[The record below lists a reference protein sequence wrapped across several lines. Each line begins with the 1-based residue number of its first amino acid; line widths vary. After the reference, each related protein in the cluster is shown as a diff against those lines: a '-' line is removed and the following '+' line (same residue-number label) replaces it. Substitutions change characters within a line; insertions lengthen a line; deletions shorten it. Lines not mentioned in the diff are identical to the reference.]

1 MKRVLPTLML
11 SLFVWGTGE
20 GLFFYFQPLYLKEL
34 GASPQTIG
42 AIIGL
47 AVLLASLSHVPAGF
61 LADRIG
67 RLWLMRASWFTGLA
81 AALLMAFA
89 HSLTAF
95 SIGLV
100 MYNLSAFV
108 IAPLNSYV
116 TAARGKLSLPVALTA
131 VSATFNVGAALGSL
145 AGGLIGKYLSLAA
158 AYKFA
163 AGLFVVSVVIMLF
176 LPPQPV
182 EKRRPNVAGKS
193 QRLFQ
198 PIFWAFLPFVF
209 VAVLVLYVPQPL
221 TPNFLQ
227 SVRGVPITQLGI
239 LGALVRL
246 GMAIL
251 GVSLSMLGAWEGF
264 VLAQVSGALFALLV
278 LKGDAFGWYV
288 LAHLLAGGFW
298 AGRSLAAAQVRTM
311 VASETMGLAYG
322 LNETVAGLAA
332 FLGANLAGYLYATN
346 PELPYKFTLLLFP
359 LVFLGNFAFLS
370 HHNKT
375 KRQAQTAEQRPA

>member
-11 SLFVWGTGE
+11 SLFVWGVGE
-20 GLFFYFQPLYLKEL
+20 GLFFYFQPLYLNEL

-42 AIIGL
+42 AVIGL
-47 AVLLASLSHVPAGF
+47 GGLLASLSHVPAGF
-61 LADRIG
+61 LADRLG
-67 RLWLMRASWFTGLA
+67 RLWLMRASWLTGLV

-89 HSLTAF
+89 HSLTVF

-145 AGGLIGKYLSLAA
+145 AGGFIGKLLSLAA
-158 AYKFA
+158 AYEFA

-182 EKRRPNVAGKS
+182 EKRQPHTSEKR
-193 QRLFQ
+193 QRMFQ
-198 PIFWAFLPFVF
+198 PIFWAFLPFMF
-209 VAVLVLYVPQPL
+209 IVALVLYVPQPL
-221 TPNFLQ
+221 TPNFLH
-227 SVRGVPITQLGI
+227 SVRGVPITQLGV

-246 GMAIL
+246 GMAVL
-251 GVSLSMLGAWEGF
+251 GVSLGMLGAWEGF
-264 VLAQVSGALFALLV
+264 LLAQVSGALFALMV

-288 LAHLLAGGFW
+288 VAHLLAGGFW
-298 AGRSLAAAQVRTM
+298 AGKSLAAAQVRTM
-311 VASETMGLAYG
+311 VTSETMGLAYG
-322 LNETVAGLAA
+322 MNETMAGLAV
-332 FLGANLAGYLYATN
+332 FLGANLAGYLYASN

-359 LVFLGNFAFLS
+359 LVFLGNFAFLA
-370 HHNKT
+370 HRNKT
-375 KRQAQTAEQRPA
+375 KRQALPAE

>member
-1 MKRVLPTLML
+1 MTSPVL
-11 SLFVWGTGE
+11 
-20 GLFFYFQPLYLKEL
+20 QPLYLKEL
-34 GASPQTIG
+34 GASPRVIG
-42 AIIGL
+42 AVIGL
-47 AVLLASLSHVPAGF
+47 GGLLASLSHVPAGF

-67 RLWLMRASWFTGLA
+67 RLWLMRASWFTGLI

-89 HSLTAF
+89 HSLTVF

-145 AGGLIGKYLSLAA
+145 AGGFIGKLLSLAA

-163 AGLFVVSVVIMLF
+163 AGLFVVSVAIMLF

-182 EKRRPNVAGKS
+182 EKRHSTANGG

-227 SVRGVPITQLGI
+227 SVRGVPITQLGV

-251 GVSLSMLGAWEGF
+251 GVSLSLLGAWEGF
-264 VLAQVSGALFALLV
+264 LLAQVSGALFALLV
-278 LKGDAFGWYV
+278 LKGNAFGWYV

-322 LNETVAGLAA
+322 LNETMAGLAV
-332 FLGANLAGYLYATN
+332 FLGANLAGYLYSSN

-359 LVFLGNFAFLS
+359 IVFLGNFIFLAHS
-370 HHNKT
+370 NKT
-375 KRQAQTAEQRPA
+375 KREAVSAEN